1 MFCHPFLAVLRP
13 SAKDAKMDINL
24 FHYFP
29 PDTQVLTRLDAIEQ
43 KLDRVLKVEQ
53 RMENTMA
60 LDFTKMIAATTAQ
73 TTVTNSVLQTLT
85 DLAAKI
91 TDLSAQLAAAIAAND
106 PVAQA
111 AVQTQLDAGNTAIVL
126 GMQGVEYIDS
136 AGLGELVACKK
147 RASAKGGNVKLVMP
161 SESVYKVLSI
171 VSLHLVFEIFDNEAK
186 AIASF

>member
-1 MFCHPFLAVLRP
+1 M
-13 SAKDAKMDINL
+13 
-24 FHYFP
+24 
-29 PDTQVLTRLDAIEQ
+29 
-43 KLDRVLKVEQ
+43 
-53 RMENTMA
+53 
-60 LDFTKMIAATTAQ
+60 
-73 TTVTNSVLQTLT
+73 
-85 DLAAKI
+85 KI
-91 TDLSAQLAAAIAAND
+91 TVKEAGKVRVIELKGRITLGAGDLELRK
-106 PVAQA
+106 

>member
-1 MFCHPFLAVLRP
+1 MKINVKEAGKVRVIELKGRITLGAGDLELR
-13 SAKDAKMDINL
+13 K
-24 FHYFP
+24 
-29 PDTQVLTRLDAIEQ
+29 
-43 KLDRVLKVEQ
+43 
-53 RMENTMA
+53 
-60 LDFTKMIAATTAQ
+60 
-73 TTVTNSVLQTLT
+73 
-85 DLAAKI
+85 
-91 TDLSAQLAAAIAAND
+91 
-106 PVAQA
+106 

-186 AIASF
+186 AVASF

>member
-1 MFCHPFLAVLRP
+1 M
-13 SAKDAKMDINL
+13 
-24 FHYFP
+24 
-29 PDTQVLTRLDAIEQ
+29 
-43 KLDRVLKVEQ
+43 
-53 RMENTMA
+53 
-60 LDFTKMIAATTAQ
+60 
-73 TTVTNSVLQTLT
+73 
-85 DLAAKI
+85 KI
-91 TDLSAQLAAAIAAND
+91 TVKEAGKIRVIELKGRITLGAGDLELRK
-106 PVAQA
+106 

>member
-1 MFCHPFLAVLRP
+1 M
-13 SAKDAKMDINL
+13 
-24 FHYFP
+24 
-29 PDTQVLTRLDAIEQ
+29 
-43 KLDRVLKVEQ
+43 
-53 RMENTMA
+53 
-60 LDFTKMIAATTAQ
+60 
-73 TTVTNSVLQTLT
+73 
-85 DLAAKI
+85 KI
-91 TDLSAQLAAAIAAND
+91 TVKEAGKVRVIELKGRITLGAGDLELRK
-106 PVAQA
+106 

-186 AIASF
+186 AVASF